1 MEDIALG
8 PDTMTTTSTNRQ
20 RPDDGDEDASAVV
33 IRDAVKIYG
42 KSNVVLRGLNMTV
55 PKGKM

>member
-8 PDTMTTTSTNRQ
+8 PDTITGPPSHHH
-20 RPDDGDEDASAVV
+20 RPDEQMAVT

-42 KSNVVLRGLNMTV
+42 QSNVVLRGLNMSV